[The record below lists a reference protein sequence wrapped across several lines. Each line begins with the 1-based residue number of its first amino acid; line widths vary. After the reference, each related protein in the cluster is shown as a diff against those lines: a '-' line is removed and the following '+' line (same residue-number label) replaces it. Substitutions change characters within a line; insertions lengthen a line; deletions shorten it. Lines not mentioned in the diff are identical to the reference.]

1 MPLKNLEYWVVIQ
14 LALDVGVLILVMF
27 FILKIRALGQM
38 LQASHPAGAGHA
50 QEITSLQQK
59 IGDLEQRLESWMNQ
73 PTNHGLETPK
83 HVTRCDPQGRG
94 QAYFN
99 LQIDRSKS
107 LRAQVEDL
115 ASRGLSAEEIARH
128 LRLQVAEVKVALD
141 LSRIMPKY

>member
-1 MPLKNLEYWVVIQ
+1 MPLKNLEYWVVVQ
-14 LALDVGVLILVMF
+14 LALDVGLLILVMF
-27 FILKIRALGQM
+27 FTMKIRALSHL
-38 LQASHPAGAGHA
+38 LQASHLAEAGHV

-59 IGDLEQRLESWMNQ
+59 IGDLEQRLASWVNQ
-73 PTNHGLETPK
+73 PTDPGLQLPQ
-83 HVTRCDPQGRG
+83 HSTRCDPQGRG
-94 QAYFN
+94 PAYFN

-141 LSRIMPKY
+141 LSRIMPK